1 MTIFEIMQE
10 QQKKFKFSKKGIL
23 YLNEFEVK
31 EEPKKSK
38 VNKKPFMLYKL
49 EESKAINKKAKDE
62 INKARVHGNSQ
73 FATYEL
79 GKDGVL
85 EFVPASEIAR
95 RAKEEAEAK
104 KQAEIE
110 TLVKGEEAV

>member
-1 MTIFEIMQE
+1 MTIYEILQE

-49 EESKAINKKAKDE
+49 EEGRAINKKAKNE
-62 INKARVHGNSQ
+62 MNKARVHGNSQ

-85 EFVPASEIAR
+85 EFVPASEVAR
-95 RAKEEAEAK
+95 RVKEEAEAK
-104 KQAEIE
+104 KKAEMEALI
-110 TLVKGEEAV
+110 KGEEAV